1 MQDIGI
7 VAKHIFFAKDCPAK
21 PAIINTIGNW
31 FPKIVCAI
39 TKTVKL
45 RRASLSS
52 VTITI
57 RAALCGG
64 RVNNKAEKKLFLIII
79 GEDHN
84 VG

>member
-1 MQDIGI
+1 
-7 VAKHIFFAKDCPAK
+7 
-21 PAIINTIGNW
+21 
-31 FPKIVCAI
+31 
-39 TKTVKL
+39 L

-57 RAALCGG
+57 RATLCGG
-64 RVNNKAEKKLFLIII
+64 SVNNKAEKKLFLIIT